1 LSLPQ
6 CLKVKTYSKEEVA
19 QIEKI
24 DVVEW
29 ANQSRNYLSIIY
41 KTYAKI
47 NDSYVDANL
56 IIIQEQI
63 QKAGIKVITVLK
75 EIFKA

>member
-6 CLKVKTYSKEEVA
+6 CLKAKTYSKEEVA

-29 ANQSRNYLSIIY
+29 ANQSQNYLPIIY

-47 NDSYVDANL
+47 NDSYVDANF
-56 IIIQEQI
+56 IIIQQQI
-63 QKAGIKVITVLK
+63 QKAGIKVISRF
-75 EIFKA
+75 EGNF